1 MATATETIF
10 PKVATPHLR
19 DEGKGRERGEG
30 GGGGIERDMLL
41 HKDERE
47 EKGLLQGEFCWLL
60 LLGLSVAGD
69 PVVAV
74 FDG

>member
-10 PKVATPHLR
+10 PKVATPHFR
-19 DEGKGRERGEG
+19 DEGRGRERGEG
-30 GGGGIERDMLL
+30 GGARDMLL
-41 HKDERE
+41 HKEERE

-74 FDG
+74 FDGYS